1 MLNAIIFDFDG
12 VILDSEGLHY
22 KVFNQ
27 VLEKYKIYI
36 TWEDYQKRY
45 IGFNDEE
52 AFKSIFKINKKRL
65 NKKIIEDLIH
75 QKAIIFE
82 KSIKNDEVD
91 VFPGVVQLI
100 KSIPVKLPIGLCS
113 GAIRSDIEP
122 VLENLKIKRFF
133 KSIVTAEDTKKSK
146 PYPDPY
152 IF

>member
-1 MLNAIIFDFDG
+1 MLNAVIFDFDG
-12 VILDSEGLHY
+12 VILDSEGLHF

-27 VLEKYKIYI
+27 VLEKHKINI
-36 TWEDYQKRY
+36 SWDDYQQKY

-91 VFPGVVQLI
+91 VLGVVQLI

-113 GAIRSDIEP
+113 GALRSDIEP
-122 VLENLKIKRFF
+122 VIKFKKLNGFLKVLLLLKIL
-133 KSIVTAEDTKKSK
+133 
-146 PYPDPY
+146 
-152 IF
+152 